1 MEEEDLI
8 KATAKVTLTTLA
20 EGYVGLTNYSEQ
32 RAVDRQTE
40 DYITN
45 YCRLLGLGNITEDLW
60 KFYHAEKKR
69 IRRQREADA
78 MSYPI
83 R

>member
-1 MEEEDLI
+1 
-8 KATAKVTLTTLA
+8 
-20 EGYVGLTNYSEQ
+20 
-32 RAVDRQTE
+32 
-40 DYITN
+40 
-45 YCRLLGLGNITEDLW
+45 GLGNITEDLW